1 MKMEKKLDLKSGIE
15 KRKKGTVLRNGKKE
29 EKKEM
34 AKKMLEKKYDIDTIM
49 ELTELTREEIEKI
62 K

>member
-1 MKMEKKLDLKSGIE
+1 MEL
-15 KRKKGTVLRNGKKE
+15 
-29 EKKEM
+29 

>member
-1 MKMEKKLDLKSGIE
+1 
-15 KRKKGTVLRNGKKE
+15 
-29 EKKEM
+29 M